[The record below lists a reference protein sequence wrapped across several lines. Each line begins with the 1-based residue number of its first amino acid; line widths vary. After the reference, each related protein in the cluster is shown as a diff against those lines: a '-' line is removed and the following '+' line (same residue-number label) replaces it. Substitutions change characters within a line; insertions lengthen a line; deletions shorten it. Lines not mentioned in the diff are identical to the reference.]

1 MGRPGGPLESELG
14 PHLFHLAEFRE
25 GGEAGEKPRRRVE
38 KGRKALQTE
47 HTRKPGEGI
56 RCAYFREEN
65 REVKHR
71 GVRFREQREGCRGPQ
86 GRSWNSGSGTGGPVQ
101 AAGCSRV
108 TRFPGRAPPP
118 ARPGRGS
125 FLFLPAAVG
134 VGRASGHLPPPPAAG
149 LVRLPGRLRLGRTPP
164 ARSRRVEPWSRGP
177 SRAVSLDTGSP
188 ARPRGQNL
196 WTPRTPDR
204 LRAAPS
210 RARPWT
216 RPRGPGLAEAAG
228 AGGALLGAE
237 GPAAGGGIPGRGVS
251 RREGSGGA
259 AGESR
264 EESQGGVGRNLAPA
278 PTRAVVT
285 CSPREPGRARGEARS
300 QLGLPLCARGTA
312 GKAQRSRVFL
322 AGGPALSHSLVR
334 TVAICFQAEEKTS
347 KTQTEGSVNPGPGM
361 QGLLERQPVRSRPW
375 DSAWPAR
382 PFPCT
387 VDSVKPDL
395 SSAYS
400 VEVEAD

>member
-1 MGRPGGPLESELG
+1 M
-14 PHLFHLAEFRE
+14 
-25 GGEAGEKPRRRVE
+25 
-38 KGRKALQTE
+38 
-47 HTRKPGEGI
+47 RKPGEGI

-101 AAGCSRV
+101 AAGRRESQWEAESGTAGRGPPREGRE
-108 TRFPGRAPPP
+108 TRKAVGAGSGADNLSNPLWDELGHALPGPGTPACEARPRFLPLP
-118 ARPGRGS
+118 ARGGGGGAG
-125 FLFLPAAVG
+125 LGTPA
-134 VGRASGHLPPPPAAG
+134 SAAG

-164 ARSRRVEPWSRGP
+164 ARSRRVEPWSRGLG
-177 SRAVSLDTGSP
+177 RALSLDTGSP

-237 GPAAGGGIPGRGVS
+237 GPAAGGGIPGRG
-251 RREGSGGA
+251 
-259 AGESR
+259 
-264 EESQGGVGRNLAPA
+264 
-278 PTRAVVT
+278 
-285 CSPREPGRARGEARS
+285 
-300 QLGLPLCARGTA
+300 
-312 GKAQRSRVFL
+312 
-322 AGGPALSHSLVR
+322 
-334 TVAICFQAEEKTS
+334 AEEKMS

-361 QGLLERQPVRSRPW
+361 QGLLERQPMRSRPW
-375 DSAWPAR
+375 DSTWPAR
-382 PFPCT
+382 PFPCS

>member
-1 MGRPGGPLESELG
+1 MGQVPGAAGRLQGAPGQVVEL
-14 PHLFHLAEFRE
+14 RQ
-25 GGEAGEKPRRRVE
+25 R
-38 KGRKALQTE
+38 
-47 HTRKPGEGI
+47 
-56 RCAYFREEN
+56 
-65 REVKHR
+65 HR
-71 GVRFREQREGCRGPQ
+71 GPSS
-86 GRSWNSGSGTGGPVQ
+86 GR
-101 AAGCSRV
+101 RV

-164 ARSRRVEPWSRGP
+164 ARSRRVEPWSRGL

-237 GPAAGGGIPGRGVS
+237 GPAAGGGIPGRG
-251 RREGSGGA
+251 
-259 AGESR
+259 
-264 EESQGGVGRNLAPA
+264 
-278 PTRAVVT
+278 
-285 CSPREPGRARGEARS
+285 
-300 QLGLPLCARGTA
+300 
-312 GKAQRSRVFL
+312 
-322 AGGPALSHSLVR
+322 
-334 TVAICFQAEEKTS
+334 AEEKTS
-347 KTQTEGSVNPGPGM
+347 KTQTEGSVKPGPGM
-361 QGLLERQPVRSRPW
+361 QGF
-375 DSAWPAR
+375 AGTPAGAIAPLGFR
-382 PFPCT
+382 LARASISLHGGLSKAG
-387 VDSVKPDL
+387 SVQRL
-395 SSAYS
+395 QRGGGG
-400 VEVEAD
+400 

>member
-1 MGRPGGPLESELG
+1 MLILTFIIFILALCLVLLG
-14 PHLFHLAEFRE
+14 DLFHLAEFRE

-118 ARPGRGS
+118 ARAGRGS

-134 VGRASGHLPPPPAAG
+134 VGRASGHLPPSPAAG

-177 SRAVSLDTGSP
+177 SRALSLDTGSP

-259 AGESR
+259 AGGSR
-264 EESQGGVGRNLAPA
+264 EEPGARTHAGRGHLFPAGARPRSGRGTLAAGAAALCPWNRGEGAALSGLPGGWSCTFPLSGTDRRDLF
-278 PTRAVVT
+278 
-285 CSPREPGRARGEARS
+285 PGR
-300 QLGLPLCARGTA
+300 
-312 GKAQRSRVFL
+312 GKDVKDS
-322 AGGPALSHSLVR
+322 
-334 TVAICFQAEEKTS
+334 
-347 KTQTEGSVNPGPGM
+347 EGSVNPGPGM